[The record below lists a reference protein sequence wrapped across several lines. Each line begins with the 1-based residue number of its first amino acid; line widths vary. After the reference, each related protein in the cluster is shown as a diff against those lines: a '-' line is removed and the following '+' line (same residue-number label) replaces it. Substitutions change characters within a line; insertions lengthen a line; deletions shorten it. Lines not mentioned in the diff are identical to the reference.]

1 MDTVL
6 LLCQGGWTAFL
17 SQGHVKHLF
26 PHTLTYTNGTR
37 LADFHYSDGG
47 RALSAVSRC
56 FGFCIDGFGY
66 MWLHLPFS
74 VWHNHVQFPRSA
86 QMKCCVIGWNGLP

>member
-37 LADFHYSDGG
+37 LADFHYSDGEERCPLSH
-47 RALSAVSRC
+47 RALVFALMDLVTC
-56 FGFCIDGFGY
+56 GY
-66 MWLHLPFS
+66 ICPSLCGITMCSSQGVL
-74 VWHNHVQFPRSA
+74 R
-86 QMKCCVIGWNGLP
+86 